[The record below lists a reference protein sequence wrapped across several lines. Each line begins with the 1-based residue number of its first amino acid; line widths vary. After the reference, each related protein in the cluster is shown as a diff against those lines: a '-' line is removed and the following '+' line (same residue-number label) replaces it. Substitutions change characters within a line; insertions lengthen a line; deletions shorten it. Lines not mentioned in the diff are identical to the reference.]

1 MSAKDINRQL
11 FIRTIAVIGET
22 GLSHLNDAKVAVFGL
37 GGVGAACAEALAR
50 CGIGHIT
57 LVDYD
62 RVELSNINRQLIALH
77 STLGLLKTDVC
88 EARLLDINPDLDI
101 KKYPLFYGPDTEHEV
116 DLSMMD
122 GVADCVDTLS
132 AKILLA
138 KKARDEGFYLVSAM
152 GAGKRLNPGR
162 LRLAD
167 IYQTSVCPLARR
179 MRKACRD
186 EGIKAL
192 RVVYSDEEPIVP
204 PELPE
209 GGHPVLGSVSF
220 VTPVAG
226 YLIAGD
232 IIRHLLGIQ

>member
-50 CGIGHIT
+50 CGVGHIT

-209 GGHPVLGSVSF
+209 GGHAVLGSVSF